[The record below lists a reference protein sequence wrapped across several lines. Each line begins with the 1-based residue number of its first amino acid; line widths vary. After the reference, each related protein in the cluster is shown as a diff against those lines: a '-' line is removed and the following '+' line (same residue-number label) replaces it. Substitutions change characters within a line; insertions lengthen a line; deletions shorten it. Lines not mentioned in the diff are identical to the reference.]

1 MTKTSIDVRGLAA
14 AMEVRV
20 RSDAISWRTAAG
32 QIGVS
37 PSLLTRLRNGQ
48 RPDLE
53 AFAAI
58 TRWLGQPADDFFL
71 SLRSPV
77 AAPSQESLASS
88 MSALLRARHDL
99 DETDKEFLSEILLAG
114 LKHVQHRQHDAGSDG

>member
-1 MTKTSIDVRGLAA
+1 MSKTSIDVPGLARA
-14 AMEVRV
+14 LEVRV
-20 RSDAISWRTAAG
+20 TNDRISWRTAAA

-58 TRWLGQPADDFFL
+58 TRWLGQPADEFFL
-71 SLRSPV
+71 DSHQAVDAVQP
-77 AAPSQESLASS
+77 PLASS
-88 MSALLRARHDL
+88 MNALLRARRDL
-99 DETDKEFLSEILLAG
+99 NDQDKEFLQQILQAG
-114 LKHVQHRQHDAGSDG
+114 LKRVQQLQQPGGHQS

>member
-1 MTKTSIDVRGLAA
+1 MSKTSIDVPGLARA
-14 AMEVRV
+14 LEVRV
-20 RSDAISWRTAAG
+20 TNDRISWRTAAA

-58 TRWLGQPADDFFL
+58 TRWLGQPADEFFL
-71 SLRSPV
+71 DAHPAV
-77 AAPSQESLASS
+77 DAVQPPLASS
-88 MSALLRARHDL
+88 MNALLRARRDL
-99 DETDKEFLSEILLAG
+99 NDQDKEFLQQILQAG
-114 LKHVQHRQHDAGSDG
+114 LERVQQLQQPGGHQS

>member
-1 MTKTSIDVRGLAA
+1 MGRTAIDVRGLAA

-20 RSDAISWRTAAG
+20 KSDEISWRTAAG

-58 TRWLGQPADDFFL
+58 TNWLGEPAERFFL
-71 SLRSPV
+71 REQ
-77 AAPSQESLASS
+77 SQKDSTAEEPLASS
-88 MSALLRARHDL
+88 MNALLRARRDL
-99 DETDKEFLSEILLAG
+99 NDTDREFLSTILLAG
-114 LKHVQHRQHDAGSDG
+114 LKHVKQQQTGSSD

>member
-1 MTKTSIDVRGLAA
+1 MK
-14 AMEVRV
+14 
-20 RSDAISWRTAAG
+20 SDEISWRTAAA

-58 TRWLGQPADDFFL
+58 TEWLGEPAERFFL
-71 SLRSPV
+71 REQPP
-77 AAPSQESLASS
+77 ANQTTQEPLVSS
-88 MSALLRARHDL
+88 MNALLRARSDL
-99 DETDKEFLSEILLAG
+99 NDTDREFLSSILTAG
-114 LKHVQHRQHDAGSDG
+114 LKHVQQHAGGSE